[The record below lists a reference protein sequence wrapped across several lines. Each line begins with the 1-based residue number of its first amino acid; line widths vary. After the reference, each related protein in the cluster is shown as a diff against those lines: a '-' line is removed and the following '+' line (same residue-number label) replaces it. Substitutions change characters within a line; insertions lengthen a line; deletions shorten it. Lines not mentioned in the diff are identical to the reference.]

1 MGKKPAII
9 AAGVV
14 VFREKGGVRQVL
26 LIHRPTYGDWTLP
39 KGKPKSDEDLPV
51 AAVREAFEETGVKVR
66 LGVRLASVRYQVPK
80 GKKQVFYWVGQF
92 LSQRPRQ
99 PDSEVD
105 KVKWFPLDEA
115 RLKLTYADEI
125 AVLDEALAKNG
136 HTNAVLIVRHGKAM
150 ERKYWSGPDQNRTL
164 SARGRRQSQRL
175 TDLLA
180 AYGVTQVLSSSS
192 KRCVLT
198 VKPFCAEHGVPL
210 EKVGLLSEEEAEGRD
225 EDVRDYVAKLAKK
238 ASAPIAFCG
247 HRPVL
252 PAMQRGL
259 GVGPRQMLTA
269 EVLVVHFRG
278 DKVVSVEAHKSA
290 F

>member
-1 MGKKPAII
+1 MAKKPAII

-26 LIHRPTYGDWTLP
+26 LIHRPAYGDWTLP

-66 LGVRLASVRYQVPK
+66 LGARLSSVRYQVPK
-80 GKKQVFYWVGQF
+80 GKKQVYYWVGQL

-105 KVKWFPLDEA
+105 KVKWFSLEEA

-136 HTNAVLIVRHGKAM
+136 STKALLIVRHGKAM

-175 TDLLA
+175 ADLLA

-198 VKPFCAEHGVPL
+198 VKPFCSDYGVPL

-225 EDVRDYVAKLAKK
+225 EEVRAYVAKLAKK
-238 ASAPIAFCG
+238 ATAPIAFCG

-259 GVGPRQMLTA
+259 GVEPRQMLTA

-278 DKVVSVEAHKSA
+278 DKVVNIEAHKSA